1 MTQTLTQVESRK
13 GNQATH
19 SPNFS
24 WHDCAK
30 RNFGDRVYELSYWTE
45 AGLEK
50 ESLLQKVMDLLL
62 KSKYFIAVDQGWSD
76 WDLEIYRGIWS
87 KAQIKVCA
95 ENHGGNKRLLRV
107 RCTLK
112 MSQFATMAMIGYSLY
127 TLVAI
132 ILGMPEVAL
141 VTVLVGTV
149 NAAVI
154 LYENFRLGRIFYNVM
169 EIVAKR
175 TSLLPIPSTST
186 KSAPRSAILQ
196 S

>member
-1 MTQTLTQVESRK
+1 MTQTLTQVESIK
-13 GNQATH
+13 DEQATH

-24 WHDCAK
+24 W
-30 RNFGDRVYELSYWTE
+30 FDRVYEFSYWTE

-50 ESLLQKVMDLLL
+50 ESLLQKVMDILL

-87 KAQIKVCA
+87 KAQINVCA

-107 RCTLK
+107 RCALK
-112 MSQFATMAMIGYSLY
+112 MSQFATIAMVGYSLY

-141 VTVLVGTV
+141 VTVVIGMV

-154 LYENFRLGRIFYNVM
+154 LYQNFRLGRIFYHVM

-175 TSLLPIPSTST
+175 TSLLAIHTTSA